1 MTLEERVTKLERNY
15 KNLNESFLKSQRSNN
30 QTVARVDGNSNDIV
44 SLTPYT
50 ETKTAY
56 IGDTEIVFTDVP
68 EGNVTVF
75 GIDEQVFRVKR
86 IGNTIRVSF
95 EPLEEVTEIT
105 ISIS

>member
-15 KNLNESFLKSQRSNN
+15 KNLNESFLKSQRNN
-30 QTVARVDGNSNDIV
+30 TNTVSRVDDNSNKV
-44 SLTPYT
+44 EQLTPYT

-56 IGDTEIVFTDVP
+56 IGDTELIFTDVP
-68 EGNVTVF
+68 SGNLL
-75 GIDEQVFRVKR
+75 IYSPIVKMSYVR
-86 IGNTIRVSF
+86 LGDRLVVSF